1 MDITLKN
8 LLFAEAAPTAKQAL
22 QSGIAAIGGKDLVV
36 LLSFDRA
43 SRILQKYQKPTE
55 QVRLWNALATQAI
68 VGFLEFSRLETDLF
82 SVELSAGVNKYGIL
96 AYQLAMYTINMNG
109 QNWLVASHELSEDS
123 WGVWQKMFM
132 YSNKNGQNVY
142 RAKWLGDWRGLGAQE
157 RLVEALETAA
167 FRIDSREFSRRVQKI
182 IAKDL
187 VSEKEVTA
195 ALGIYAE
202 KCGNLWAYRLSR
214 RPAQA
219 EKMFVKGRELLTLGT
234 SIVSND
240 ISHAGTEFFHRLY
253 NR

>member
-22 QSGIAAIGGKDLVV
+22 QSGIAAIGGKDHVV

-43 SRILQKYQKPTE
+43 SRILQKYQKSRG
-55 QVRLWNALATQAI
+55 QMWDALATQAI
-68 VGFLEFSRLETDLF
+68 VGFLIFSRLETGLF

-109 QNWLVASHELSEDS
+109 QNWLVASHDLSEDS
-123 WGVWQKMFM
+123 WGVWQKMYM

-142 RAKWLGDWRGLGAQE
+142 RAKWLGDWGRPIDLH
-157 RLVEALETAA
+157 EALETAA
-167 FRIDSREFSRRVQKI
+167 LHINSREFSRRVHNI
-182 IAKDL
+182 IAKKL

-195 ALGIYAE
+195 ALGRYAE
-202 KCGNLWAYRLSR
+202 KCGNLWAYQLSR
-214 RPAQA
+214 SPAQA
-219 EKMFVKGRELLTLGT
+219 EKMFEKGRELLTLGKRT
-234 SIVSND
+234 FNKVIPL
-240 ISHAGTEFFHRLY
+240 AGTDFFHRLY

>member
-22 QSGIAAIGGKDLVV
+22 QSGIAAIGGKDRVV

-43 SRILQKYQKPTE
+43 SRILQKYQKSTD
-55 QVRLWNALATQAI
+55 QLSDALATQAI

-109 QNWLVASHELSEDS
+109 QNWLAASTELSEDS
-123 WGVWQKMFM
+123 WGVWQKMYM

-142 RAKWLGDWRGLGAQE
+142 RAKWLGDWGRPWNIKNLYE
-157 RLVEALETAA
+157 SLETAA
-167 FRIDSREFSRRVQKI
+167 LHIDSREFSRRVQKI
-182 IAKDL
+182 IAKNL

-219 EKMFVKGRELLTLGT
+219 EKMFEKGRELLTLGKRT
-234 SIVSND
+234 VGND
-240 ISHAGTEFFHRLY
+240 ISHAGTEFFYRLY
-253 NR
+253 NH

>member
-1 MDITLKN
+1 MDIALKN

-22 QSGIAAIGGKDLVV
+22 QSGIAAIRGKDRVV

-43 SRILQKYQKPTE
+43 SRILQKYQKSTG
-55 QVRLWNALATQAI
+55 QLWDALATQAI

-82 SVELSAGVNKYGIL
+82 SVQLSAGVNKYGIL

-123 WGVWQKMFM
+123 WGVWQKMYM

-142 RAKWLGDWRGLGAQE
+142 RAKWLGDWGSPLD
-157 RLVEALETAA
+157 LHEALETATG
-167 FRIDSREFSRRVQKI
+167 RIDSREFSRRVQKI
-182 IAKDL
+182 IAKKL

-219 EKMFVKGRELLTLGT
+219 EKMFYKGRELLTLGVGP
-234 SIVSND
+234 VSDN
-240 ISHAGTEFFHRLY
+240 ISHAGTEFFHRRY
-253 NR
+253 DR